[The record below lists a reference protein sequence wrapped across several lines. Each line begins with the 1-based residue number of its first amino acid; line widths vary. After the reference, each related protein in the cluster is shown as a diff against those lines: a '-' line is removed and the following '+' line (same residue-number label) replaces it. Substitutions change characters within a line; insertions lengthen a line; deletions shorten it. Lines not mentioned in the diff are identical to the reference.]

1 MTTTKTMTKKLSTR
15 AATLVLALA
24 APAVWAADPAGSQP
38 VGVVGLSASA
48 TAEVTKDLLSVAL
61 TTTREGTE
69 AGQVQAQL
77 KQALDAALAEA
88 KKVAK
93 PGQIEVQTG
102 NFSLFPRYT
111 KQGVINGWQGTAE
124 LLVEGRDIP
133 GIAKLTGRITTL
145 TIGRVGTNLSREQRE
160 KVESDLTAQAIA
172 GYRAKATEYAK
183 HFGYTGY
190 VIREV
195 NVGSNEPV
203 GYAAAPMMRAK
214 SAMAT
219 DEALPVELGKGTVTV
234 NVNGTVQMTK

>member
-1 MTTTKTMTKKLSTR
+1 MTTTKTMKKLSTR
-15 AATLVLALA
+15 AVALAVALA
-24 APAVWAADPAGSQP
+24 ATGAFAADPAVSSQP
-38 VGVVGLSASA
+38 VGVVGLQASA

-69 AGQVQAQL
+69 AAQVQAQL

-88 KKVAK
+88 KKAAK
-93 PGQIEVQTG
+93 PGQIDVQTG

-111 KQGVINGWQGTAE
+111 NKGVINGWQGTAE
-124 LLVEGRDIP
+124 LLIEGRDIP

-160 KVESDLTAQAIA
+160 KVESSLAAQAIA
-172 GYRAKATEYAK
+172 SYRAKATEISK
-183 HFGYTGY
+183 QFGYTGY

-203 GYAAAPMMRAK
+203 GYAAAPMMRK
-214 SAMAT
+214 SAMSA

-234 NVNGTVQMTK
+234 TVNGTVQMTK